1 MQVGVVRPNVPAK
14 WTWHFLTHALT
25 SLRQF
30 IDTCHPEMVEPYLES
45 LLGSLFAL
53 LNLGH
58 ATAESRSVQEYA
70 VSALSS
76 IAGCCGESFGR
87 FFNMVFPPLKQ
98 LLYTSL
104 QELQL
109 DAASTTTAPVGL
121 AVGPAVF
128 GGDAAEILDVMTQ
141 MQHSSQYANDEI
153 LRSYLLQAWA
163 RWCKTLT
170 HHFANYL
177 PVVMPSLLDAAMVCS
192 STY

>member
-87 FFNMVFPPLKQ
+87 FFNMV
-98 LLYTSL
+98 
-104 QELQL
+104 
-109 DAASTTTAPVGL
+109 GL